1 MEQQK
6 GRAPAPR
13 MVKKTSLTT
22 ALNQETEQ
30 GKSRG
35 KPNPAEQKAP
45 WPSKWMFEIP
55 SRGLL
60 TKRSLLQLT
69 HSYDLSVD
77 ENYLG
82 TIAG

>member
-1 MEQQK
+1 MFDENSYIFAHVRNTLVSYTLVEQQK

-45 WPSKWMFEIP
+45 
-55 SRGLL
+55 
-60 TKRSLLQLT
+60 
-69 HSYDLSVD
+69 
-77 ENYLG
+77 
-82 TIAG
+82 